1 MTDFLVRHFV
11 KQDLKS
17 QKGRQQ
23 VGQLGGIA
31 GIFLNLLLFAAKFT
45 AGSLTGSIAITAD
58 AFNNLSD
65 AGSSIVTL
73 GGFKMAGAPAD
84 PEHPFGH
91 GRIEYIAGLIVSLI
105 IIMMGFELF
114 KGSAEKIF
122 QPEAV
127 SFSWLSIGILLLSI
141 AVKGWMCLFNRKLG
155 RMIGSTAMQA
165 TAMDSLSD
173 VAATTAVLLG
183 TAITAATGVLLDGYL
198 GVLVALFI
206 MYTGFSTANDTLKP
220 LLGKAPDQ
228 DFVEEIQQ
236 TVLAHEQIVGIHDL
250 IVHDYGPGRCMVSL
264 HAEVPSDS
272 DILEMHDLIDMAEH
286 ELHEKFN
293 CEAVI
298 HMDPIVTNDAVTN
311 RMHDAV
317 VWLVKGI
324 DPALSIHDFRMVQ
337 GPTHTNL
344 IFDVV
349 MPFRFKMTEKE
360 LIQAISTQVRQME
373 DHVYYAVV
381 NVDRSYV
388 S

>member
-73 GGFKMAGAPAD
+73 VGFKMAGAPAD

-317 VWLVKGI
+317 VSLVKGI

-360 LIQAISTQVRQME
+360 LILSLIHISEPTR
-373 DHVYYAVV
+373 H
-381 NVDRSYV
+381 
-388 S
+388 

>member
-11 KQDLKS
+11 KHDLKS
-17 QKGRQQ
+17 PKGRRQ
-23 VGQLGGIA
+23 VGQLGGIT
-31 GIFLNLLLFAAKFT
+31 GIFLNLILFAAKFA
-45 AGSLTGSIAITAD
+45 AGSLTGSIAVTAD

-65 AGSSIVTL
+65 AGSSVVTL
-73 GGFKMAGAPAD
+73 VGFKMAGAPAD

-105 IIMMGFELF
+105 IIMMGFELL

-122 QPEAV
+122 QPEIV

-155 RMIGSTAMQA
+155 KLIDSAAMQA

-173 VAATTAVLLG
+173 VAATSAVLIG
-183 TAITAATGVLLDGYL
+183 TVIAAATGVVLDGYL
-198 GVLVALFI
+198 GVVVALFI

-228 DFVEEIQQ
+228 EFVDNIQK
-236 TVLAHEQIVGIHDL
+236 TVLAHDQIVGIHDL

-286 ELHEKFN
+286 ELHEKFH
-293 CEAVI
+293 CDAVI

-317 VWLVKGI
+317 VAIVKGI

-349 MPFRFKMTEKE
+349 MPFKFKMTEKE
-360 LIQAISTQVRQME
+360 LAEAISTQVRRME
-373 DHVYYAVV
+373 DHVYYAVI
-381 NVDRSYV
+381 NIDRSYIP
-388 S
+388 

>member
-1 MTDFLVRHFV
+1 
-11 KQDLKS
+11 
-17 QKGRQQ
+17 
-23 VGQLGGIA
+23 
-31 GIFLNLLLFAAKFT
+31 
-45 AGSLTGSIAITAD
+45 
-58 AFNNLSD
+58 
-65 AGSSIVTL
+65 
-73 GGFKMAGAPAD
+73 
-84 PEHPFGH
+84 
-91 GRIEYIAGLIVSLI
+91 
-105 IIMMGFELF
+105 
-114 KGSAEKIF
+114 
-122 QPEAV
+122 
-127 SFSWLSIGILLLSI
+127 
-141 AVKGWMCLFNRKLG
+141 MCLFNRKLG

-183 TAITAATGVLLDGYL
+183 TVITATTGVLLDGYL

-228 DFVEEIQQ
+228 DFVDEIQQ

-317 VWLVKGI
+317 VSLVKDI

-360 LIQAISTQVRQME
+360 LVQAISTQVRQME

>member
-1 MTDFLVRHFV
+1 
-11 KQDLKS
+11 
-17 QKGRQQ
+17 
-23 VGQLGGIA
+23 
-31 GIFLNLLLFAAKFT
+31 
-45 AGSLTGSIAITAD
+45 
-58 AFNNLSD
+58 
-65 AGSSIVTL
+65 
-73 GGFKMAGAPAD
+73 MAGAPAD

-317 VWLVKGI
+317 VSLVKGI

-360 LIQAISTQVRQME
+360 LIQAISTQVRQTGRPCVLCGRQCRPLRMFRE
-373 DHVYYAVV
+373 KCKET
-381 NVDRSYV
+381 VDIALSV
-388 S
+388 